1 MQLLILLFDL
11 EPENG
16 RDFKV
21 GEPSAEAKSRSLE
34 IPLERNSIKKE
45 KKKKTTKSML
55 TKIWSEVAW
64 VQILVLP
71 FTSSVTL
78 DDYHN
83 LSVLQLS
90 YPQDGN
96 NISLH
101 LMSPLVGLM
110 V

>member
-1 MQLLILLFDL
+1 MILLFDL

-16 RDFKV
+16 RDFKI
-21 GEPSAEAKSRSLE
+21 GELSAEVKSRSLE
-34 IPLERNSIKKE
+34 IPLKRNSIKKE
-45 KKKKTTKSML
+45 KKKKTKSIL

-71 FTSSVTL
+71 FTGSVTL

-96 NISLH
+96 NISFH